1 MWKLSFFIIGSISY
15 VLGGDQAVNITV
27 QAGKNVSLHCLP
39 NDTTGDLGIK
49 LKRSDG
55 SIFFSCSSI
64 TVDCEKNISVLTST
78 NLTIRNVS
86 LIHEVPAK
94 GLTLVEDNRYGKVIP
109 KGGSIVVKEGGNKTL
124 VCKTNTSVKPPV
136 DLEWKILKGMNML
149 KDILQSSTFLND
161 SNDTRLTLP
170 TLTIDFSPT
179 YMDDDDGEIEL
190 VCIVKNSSQINASV
204 IIKKKGAHEPT
215 TVGNSPL
222 TSLYYSHSNTAN
234 YGQSKG
240 YAMNATSNT
249 TLISTT
255 EKTDW
260 NPVHTVIIVGCLS
273 FVLFIAGVCGIIGY
287 RKRIV
292 RRFEKAES
300 AANAPESTPRRNRGS
315 LPLTPVDNRT
325 LPDRPLTTTG
335 RHRPVPSLPPD
346 IPTRPLVPVSED
358 VRGLGGGGGS
368 QNRRDPDTGLDY
380 DLLNHGFS
388 WAVPHVYRE
397 TASGLAEYAQVSR
410 QNIDKKEKDSRHP
423 AKKRT
428 EEEYDD
434 SDYDLLNPSSLT
446 VSSTVPH
453 VYRESHTGLAE
464 YAVVSKPG
472 NEKKAQSLVSHAEIE
487 KIHHDV
493 EAEYAVVDKSKKR
506 NHKRR

>member
-397 TASGLAEYAQVSR
+397 TASGL
-410 QNIDKKEKDSRHP
+410 
-423 AKKRT
+423 RT

>member
-204 IIKKKGAHEPT
+204 IIKKKGAH
-215 TVGNSPL
+215 
-222 TSLYYSHSNTAN
+222 
-234 YGQSKG
+234 
-240 YAMNATSNT
+240 
-249 TLISTT
+249 
-255 EKTDW
+255 DW

-397 TASGLAEYAQVSR
+397 TASGL
-410 QNIDKKEKDSRHP
+410 
-423 AKKRT
+423 RT